1 MTLSRRYD
9 DALLF
14 AHQQHRK
21 HTRKKTSIPYIAHPL
36 AVSSLVLE
44 FGGGEDEAIA
54 ALLHDTLE
62 DVGRHLEP
70 DIEYL
75 FGPRVLDI
83 VRECSDEIADGGE
96 KQDSWV
102 IRKQRYLAEIPGKS
116 PGAQLVT
123 ACDKLHNLT
132 TIVRGYHAIGDE
144 IWTRFSGK
152 KIGTRWYY
160 ENLGDRFIDLGLRP
174 APSLEL
180 KLREIDWSPRRYQAP
195 DLGDPGGQRSGVK
208 DPG

>member
-14 AHQQHRK
+14 AHQQHRA

-44 FGGGEDEAIA
+44 YGGGEDEAIA

-75 FGPRVLDI
+75 FGARVLEM
-83 VRECSDEIADGGE
+83 VRECSDEVIEADE
-96 KQDSWV
+96 KGDPWV
-102 IRKQRYLAEIPGKS
+102 VRKQRYLEEIPTKS
-116 PGAQLVT
+116 

-132 TIVRGYHAIGDE
+132 AIVRGHQAIGDE

-152 KIGTRWYY
+152 KTGTRWYY
-160 ENLGDRFIDLGLRP
+160 ENLGDRLVALRLAP
-174 APSLEL
+174 AAALEL
-180 KLREIDWSPRRYQAP
+180 KLREIDWRPLRY
-195 DLGDPGGQRSGVK
+195 DPPEISL
-208 DPG
+208 